1 MDLDVNVQIPV
12 LWAGEFRK
20 SIWSGVN
27 YVVGPNGTGKSLL
40 AEQIKIQFSHSGLK
54 VRSLSAERL
63 SGFEK
68 TDYGYHSSSQ
78 MGSGLNI
85 STFEEFKRYGENYGL
100 STSAFIILQER
111 IDLRIRIEAILSDV
125 FGKRI
130 RLVEEGGF
138 LKPKIQNIL
147 HGDEYGLKESECHGL
162 KELITLLTFLYDPS
176 NSVLILDEPEL
187 HLHPQFQSFFLK
199 EVRAL
204 SGNPRLDP
212 KKKLFFVITHSP
224 YFLDFKTLDDLKS
237 VIVCHYNSV
246 PTFVGSFDPQDEYI
260 LKRFLP
266 RFNTHHKQFFFSPN
280 PVFVEGHTDQ
290 QLISLLLERSGI
302 NVESAGSSIID
313 VGGKDELAVFTR
325 LCRKLGI
332 EARSIADFDAVF
344 RGKLR
349 ESVQSDPR
357 SSDYF
362 ISQGFGADLSS
373 AIGELERKLGNIGT
387 ELSKST
393 NVVPSIG
400 PLYAR
405 LMNIIQAPEKR
416 NEWLD
421 ATLLTL
427 LRHREDLKN
436 SLPPGSLQSDVDYV
450 SSRYQVV
457 LLAFQAAKVFI
468 VPSGEIEH
476 HYRHAEI
483 DYLNYGKKD
492 ELFHRELDFLLGLAS
507 PELVKSTYQELI
519 NVVLQAV
526 PTIDIDLRGHIKFQ
540 IIEWIQN
547 LQRAIA
553 RKEVIDCRTMTTSS
567 AINYALYSQLFD
579 IMDEDLRIESDLAF
593 SCKLVLKESL
603 VPGGSVVSFDHKTI
617 PHDFSM

>member
-40 AEQIKIQFSHSGLK
+40 AEQIKIQFSQSGLK

-85 STFEEFKRYGENYGL
+85 SHFKEFKSYGENYGL
-100 STSAFIILQER
+100 STSAFIILRER
-111 IDLRIRIEAILSDV
+111 LDLRIQIEAILSDV

-204 SGNPRLDP
+204 SGDPRLDP

-246 PTFVGSFDPQDEYI
+246 PTFVDSFDAQDEYI
-260 LKRFLP
+260 LKRFLQ

-280 PVFVEGHTDQ
+280 PVFVEGYTDQ

-362 ISQGFGADLSS
+362 ISQGFGPDLSS

-387 ELSKST
+387 ELAKSK
-393 NVVPSIG
+393 NVVPSIR
-400 PLYAR
+400 PLYA
-405 LMNIIQAPEKR
+405 LLINIIQVPEKR

-421 ATLLTL
+421 ATLLIL

-507 PELVKSTYQELI
+507 PELVKSTYQELL

-526 PTIDIDLRGHIKFQ
+526 PIIVIDLRGHMKFQ

-553 RKEVIDCRTMTTSS
+553 KKEVIDYKTMPTSA

-579 IMDEDLRIESDLAF
+579 IKEEDLRIESDLAF

-603 VPGGSVVSFDHKTI
+603 VPGGSVVSFGHKTI
-617 PHDFSM
+617 PHEFSM

>member
-68 TDYGYHSSSQ
+68 TDYGFHSSSQ

-246 PTFVGSFDPQDEYI
+246 PTFVDSFDPQDEYI

-280 PVFVEGHTDQ
+280 PVFVEGYTDQ

-400 PLYAR
+400 PLHAR
-405 LMNIIQAPEKR
+405 LMSIIQAPEKR

-526 PTIDIDLRGHIKFQ
+526 PIIDIDLRGHMKFQ

-553 RKEVIDCRTMTTSS
+553 RKEVIDYRTMTTCA

-579 IMDEDLRIESDLAF
+579 SMDENLRIESDLAF